1 MTPNPLLSLA
11 MIVRDEAAALPRFFA
26 AHRGLWD
33 EAVVVDTG
41 SRDGTPAVA
50 AGLGARVADFAWC
63 DDFAAARNAALAL
76 CRGVWV
82 VVLDTDE
89 QVAPADQGALRE
101 YLGDAAPAGLSLPQ
115 WNYTDDVT
123 LPGWVPVAAASA
135 AESGGAAGYVVAR
148 QVRVFPADPA
158 VRYRGRVHESVE
170 ADLLARGWPVMPLGW
185 PIHHHGHRA
194 AADTARRCERDGRL
208 LRAKLAEQ
216 PLDPRTRYE
225 MAAQLLRERQPE
237 LARRLLERLVA
248 EAPDGPRAAESWRL
262 LARLAAGSGSV
273 QAARGAARR
282 AVSVRPD
289 DADGW
294 ADLVQVLWSTDD
306 RAGAV
311 EVLGRFMR
319 LFPRDPRL
327 PTLIAQV
334 QQKTADTT
342 SSQRGE
348 A

>member
-1 MTPNPLLSLA
+1 MTPSPLLSLA
-11 MIVRDEAAALPRFFA
+11 MIVRDEAAALPGFFA

-41 SRDGTPAVA
+41 SRDRTPEVA
-50 AGLGARVADFAWC
+50 AGLGARVAEFAWC

-76 CRGVWV
+76 CRGAWV
-82 VVLDTDE
+82 LVLDTDE
-89 QVAPADQGALRE
+89 HLAAADQDALRGH
-101 YLGDAAPAGLSLPQ
+101 LAAAAPAGFSLPQ
-115 WNYTDDVT
+115 WNYADDAS
-123 LPGWVPVAAASA
+123 LPGWVPASSPA
-135 AESGGAAGYVVAR
+135 PEARGAAGYVVAR
-148 QVRVFPADPA
+148 QVRVFPGDPGL
-158 VRYRGRVHESVE
+158 RYRGRVHESIE
-170 ADLLARGWPVMPLGW
+170 ADLLARGWPVVPLGW
-185 PIHHHGHRA
+185 PVHHHGHRGA
-194 AADTARRCERDGRL
+194 AVADRRRERDGRL

-216 PLDPRTRYE
+216 PTDPRARYE

-262 LARLAAGSGSV
+262 LARLAAGAGRV
-273 QAARGAARR
+273 DEARGAARR

-311 EVLGRFMR
+311 EVLRQFAR
-319 LFPRDPRL
+319 LFPRDPRQ
-327 PTLIAQV
+327 PTLAAQV

-342 SSQRGE
+342 SSPRGE